1 MMEPRGFSL
10 RSSWIMMEPRG
21 FSMRNPW
28 ITMKRRGF
36 SMKHRRFK
44 LKNPRF
50 TLKTKKLGDRRFG
63 AEEAVGWAVSRQAI
77 EPGQGPRAA
86 DQKRKPAVS

>member
-1 MMEPRGFSL
+1 MELRGFSLRSPWINVEPRGFSL
-10 RSSWIMMEPRG
+10 R
-21 FSMRNPW
+21 NLW

-50 TLKTKKLGDRRFG
+50 TLKPKKLAIGLWARSADG
-63 AEEAVGWAVSRQAI
+63 APPPLSNETPAAKRA
-77 EPGQGPRAA
+77 PR
-86 DQKRKPAVS
+86 